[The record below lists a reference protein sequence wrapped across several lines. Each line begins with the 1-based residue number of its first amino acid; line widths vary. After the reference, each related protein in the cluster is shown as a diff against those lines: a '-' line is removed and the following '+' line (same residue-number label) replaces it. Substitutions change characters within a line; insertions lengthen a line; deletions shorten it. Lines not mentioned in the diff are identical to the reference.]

1 MNLQDKNVP
10 PLLCVE
16 HLKKNFG
23 THIVL
28 RDVNMKIQKGE
39 VVSIIGASGSGK
51 STFLRCINHLER
63 PTDGIISFNGENI
76 KSVHFDMTRYRA
88 KVGMVFKLFNL
99 FNNMSVLKNCVE
111 GPVHVL
117 HIPKEKATEE
127 AMY

>member
-63 PTDGIISFNGENI
+63 PTDGIVSFNGENI

-88 KVGMVFKLFNL
+88 CFAYSKGKGNGRS
-99 FNNMSVLKNCVE
+99 NVLSEKS
-111 GPVHVL
+111 GHV
-117 HIPKEKATEE
+117 
-127 AMY
+127 